1 MNFRSRLQALVRND
15 FVIALFILVVFLL
28 TNRYIYGWDDQHLE
42 IPLLKHLID
51 PQLFAGDYYVEAL
64 AKNFSSYLYPIL
76 SRLIT
81 VDMIPAVYL
90 GLFCLVRFLFFYWV
104 YRLWQWISG
113 GDRLAAL
120 CATLGLFLLGR
131 TEEFIY
137 RTFSHEEFAFAIIFA
152 GFYFFYRERLVLS
165 AVLLGIAA
173 NFHALYALFPMMFL
187 SVYVILFIKDQGRTF
202 LKTTVAFVVL
212 ALPFLLWHL
221 PKAFHGRPAAPLDEW
236 LPLYLQSCPQCFPL
250 GSADPKQLITSI
262 SVLLK
267 QLYPYVFLV
276 ILYLSHCF
284 LNKDF
289 RRDTKAHV
297 IFWVSA
303 FMIAL
308 GFFFAYAVPN
318 RFMLDLNLGRMAQFV
333 HFLLMGYTALFLMK
347 LAQRPH
353 PAWAFAAAVIFT
365 ILGLAHTPTFFS
377 RLGKHALLFPVLA
390 VFLVLLFALRKSSF
404 ASQLKRLSLVIPL
417 VWMFGSFCVLHYNY
431 LQLRDK
437 GGGFWQLQRN
447 WEDMQFY
454 VRDHTPK
461 DAMLLT
467 PYDMEMGGFR
477 IHSDR
482 KVVVCYRDCGIIGF
496 DYGAAKEWAKRIKDI
511 EPFKVY
517 SREDILPALMNADR
531 KYGAN
536 YIIFMKYYEPQ
547 QEISFLKKLY
557 ANEVFSLYQ
566 IVR

>member
-1 MNFRSRLQALVRND
+1 MNFRSRLSVFLRND
-15 FVIALFILVVFLL
+15 FVVTLFVLVAFLL

-64 AKNFSSYLYPIL
+64 SRNFSSYLYPIL
-76 SRLIT
+76 SRVIT
-81 VDMIPAVYL
+81 VEMIPAVYL
-90 GLFCLVRFLFFYWV
+90 VLYCLVRFFFFFWV

-120 CATLGLFLLGR
+120 YATLGLFLLGR

-137 RTFSHEEFAFAIIFA
+137 RTFSHEEFSLAIIFA
-152 GFYFFYRERLVLS
+152 GFYFFYRERFFL
-165 AVLLGIAA
+165 AALLFGIAA

-187 SVYVILFIKDQGRTF
+187 AVYALFFVKDRGKTF
-202 LKTTVAFVVL
+202 FKAAGIFTIA
-212 ALPFLLWHL
+212 ALPFLVWHL

-250 GSADPKQLITSI
+250 GTANPNESITGFK
-262 SVLLK
+262 VLFER
-267 QLYPYVFLV
+267 LYPYLFLTA
-276 ILYLSHCF
+276 LYVAHCF
-284 LNKDF
+284 LNQDF
-289 RRDTKAHV
+289 RRDRKAHI

-303 FMIAL
+303 LMIVL
-308 GFFFAYAVPN
+308 GFVFAYAVPN

-333 HFLLMGYTALFLMK
+333 HFMLMGYSVLFLIK

-353 PAWAFAAAVIFT
+353 PAWAFAAAVVFI
-365 ILGLAHTPTFFS
+365 ILGLAHTSEFLS
-377 RLGKHALLFPVLA
+377 RLGRHAW
-390 VFLVLLFALRKSSF
+390 VFAVLLAFLGLLIAFRRFSF
-404 ASQLKRLSLVIPL
+404 TPRLKRLSLVIPL
-417 VWMFGSFCVLHYNY
+417 VWMFGSFGLLHYRY
-431 LQLRDK
+431 VQMSEK
-437 GGGFWQLQRN
+437 GAGFWQLQRN

-461 DAMLLT
+461 DAMILT

-477 IHSDR
+477 IHSNR

-496 DYGAAKEWAKRIKDI
+496 DYEAAKEWSRRIQNV
-511 EPFKVY
+511 EPFKVF
-517 SREDILPALMNADR
+517 SREDIRPALMNAVE

-536 YIIFMKYYEPQ
+536 YIVFMKYYEPQ
-547 QEISFLKKLY
+547 QEVSFLRKLY
-557 ANEVFSLYQ
+557 ANDIFSLYQ
-566 IVR
+566 IIQ